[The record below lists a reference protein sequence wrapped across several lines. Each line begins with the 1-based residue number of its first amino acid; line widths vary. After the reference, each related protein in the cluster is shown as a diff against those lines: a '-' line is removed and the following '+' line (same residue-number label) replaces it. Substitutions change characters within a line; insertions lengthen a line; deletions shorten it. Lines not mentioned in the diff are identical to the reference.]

1 VGVVSVLYAV
11 VGGAYAA
18 LWLLAPIPAAALFI
32 LVTWF
37 HWGQGDVHALVAFVG
52 ADHLRSRSL
61 RAATAVVRGG
71 LPMLV
76 PLVAFPDRYRSVVG
90 SWVGLFGTEVSVSW
104 LFAAPARFAAGAS
117 FLAFTIITLLAGHRA
132 AGETRGWRVDAG
144 ETALLWVFFL
154 AVPPL
159 VAIGVYFC
167 IWHALRHVLRV
178 AAIDRE
184 ALASPR
190 RALGRFARDAA
201 PLTALALVFLV
212 GFIALV
218 PAKPTAPDEL
228 TAAYLVFIAV
238 LTLPHVVVVTWM
250 DGREGVWSP

>member
-1 VGVVSVLYAV
+1 VLYAV
-11 VGGAYAA
+11 VGGVYAA

-61 RAATAVVRGG
+61 RVATCVVRGG

-76 PLVAFPDRYRSVVG
+76 PLVAFPDRYRSVVA
-90 SWVGLFGTEVSVSW
+90 SWVGLFGTELSVSSLVAGPVRLIGGS
-104 LFAAPARFAAGAS
+104 LFLG
-117 FLAFTIITLLAGHRA
+117 FTIVTLLAGYRV

-167 IWHALRHVLRV
+167 VWHALRHVLRI

-184 ALASPR
+184 ELSSTR
-190 RALGRFARDAA
+190 RSLGRFARDAA
-201 PLTALALVFLV
+201 PLTALALVVLV

-218 PAKPTAPDEL
+218 PTVPRTPGEL

-238 LTLPHVVVVTWM
+238 LTLPHVVVVTWL
-250 DGREGVWSP
+250 DGREGIWSP